1 MKLLLV
7 AATELELQPLLGEA
21 KYMPGSVFQLLQ
33 KGDSSVDV
41 LLTGVGI
48 ASATFHITR
57 LLSTKRYDLAIQAG
71 IAGSFNKELELG
83 QVVIVA
89 NDRFAQLGVD
99 DDQTFLDVFELGF
112 TQPNNYPFVN
122 GCLEPSM
129 PSLAFNSNLKFVHAM
144 TVETASGNEHAI
156 TKLVTKY
163 HPDIESMEGAAFYFC
178 CMHMHL
184 PCFQL
189 RSISN
194 YVEKRNKANWNI
206 PLAVEQLNIAL
217 QKTITNSIL

>member
-1 MKLLLV
+1 
-7 AATELELQPLLGEA
+7 
-21 KYMPGSVFQLLQ
+21 
-33 KGDSSVDV
+33 
-41 LLTGVGI
+41 
-48 ASATFHITR
+48 
-57 LLSTKRYDLAIQAG
+57 
-71 IAGSFNKELELG
+71 
-83 QVVIVA
+83 VVIVA

-99 DDQTFLDVFELGF
+99 DDQSFLDVFELGF

-122 GCLEPSM
+122 GSLEPSM
-129 PSLAFNSNLKFVHAM
+129 PSLAFNSNFKLVRAI
-144 TVETASGNEHAI
+144 TVETASGNDHAI
-156 TKLVTKY
+156 TKLVSKY

-189 RSISN
+189 RGISN

-217 QKTITNSIL
+217 QKIITNSIL

>member
-7 AATELELQPLLGEA
+7 AATELELQPILGEA

-33 KGDSSVDV
+33 KGESSVDV
-41 LLTGVGI
+41 LITGVGI

-57 LLSTKRYDLAIQAG
+57 LLSTRRYDLAIQAG
-71 IAGSFNKELELG
+71 IAGSFNKQLG
-83 QVVIVA
+83 LGEVVIVS
-89 NDRFAQLGVD
+89 NDRFAQLGAD
-99 DDQTFLDVFELGF
+99 DDTTFVDVFELGF
-112 TQPNNYPFVN
+112 SQPNNYPFVN
-122 GCLEPSM
+122 GSLEPSM
-129 PSLAFNSNLKFVHAM
+129 PVVAFNADVKFVQAI
-144 TVETASGNEHAI
+144 TVETASGNELSIAK
-156 TKLVTKY
+156 TTAKY
-163 HPDIESMEGAAFYFC
+163 RPDIESMEGAAFYFC

-194 YVEKRNKANWNI
+194 YVEKRNKANWKI

-217 QKTITNSIL
+217 QKIITNSIV